1 MNDWPLPRCVG
12 LIGGLG
18 VGASVYYYQELAK
31 AHAAQGRVL
40 NLVMAHAHVDR
51 VLGAVQAGD
60 KEGLAS
66 YLASLIARL
75 QAAGAEFAVVPAVA
89 PHIAIAELTQLSP
102 LPIVNLI
109 EEIKREIAVRQFHRV
124 ALFGTRFAVES
135 RLFGHLDQVEVV
147 TPHPDEVDYIHSTY
161 MQLVSAGAGLA
172 THRAGLSELAHK
184 LIHRDRVE
192 AVILAGTELALVF
205 DENNTDFPHING
217 AQLHLNAI
225 VHRALGAGSGL
236 AIP

>member
-1 MNDWPLPRCVG
+1 MAPGRCIG

-31 AHAAQGRVL
+31 AHAARGRIL

-60 KEGLAS
+60 KDGLAS
-66 YLASLIARL
+66 YLAGLIARL

-89 PHIAIAELTQLSP
+89 PHIAIAELIQLSP

-109 EEIKREIAVRQFHRV
+109 DELKREIETRQLRRV

-135 RLFGHLDQVEVV
+135 RLFGHLDHLEVV
-147 TPHPDEVDYIHSTY
+147 TPHPPEVDYIHATY
-161 MQLVSAGAGLA
+161 LQLVGAGAGLS
-172 THRAGLSELAHK
+172 TQLEGLSRLAHT
-184 LIHRDRVE
+184 LMERDRVD
-192 AVILAGTELALVF
+192 AVILAGTELALIF
-205 DENNTDFPHING
+205 DESNTDFPNVNG
-217 AQLHLNAI
+217 AQLHLDAI
-225 VHRALGAGSGL
+225 VRRAIA
-236 AIP
+236 